1 METVDL
7 LAKVDL
13 FKRLEPGALERL
25 ATQVRL
31 LSFPVG
37 RVIIKDK
44 DAPDGLYIIKSGM
57 AKVTKGA
64 AETAGLEAVL
74 GILRQGNSFG
84 ELGLIDGLPRSA
96 QVTAMAPM
104 ECYFLSRDSFLAALK
119 ENPEIALAML
129 PALAAMVRNAN
140 QWVAQLI

>member
-1 METVDL
+1 VETLDL

-96 QVTAMAPM
+96 HVTAMGPM
-104 ECYFLSRDSFLAALK
+104 ECYFLPRDAFLATLR

-129 PALAAMVRNAN
+129 PAVAAMVRNAN